1 MAMRERRTRRP
12 ACLVVVQL
20 DRLVASVDAPPF
32 TRRESR
38 ERPPAT
44 ASVADILATMVAR
57 SGTIG
62 ALAVLIGVVIAAPA
76 SAGSPPKIGHY
87 AGTSTTNAVNNGPQT
102 FGMSISHSSCASA
115 GGKVRHKAY
124 CVTVNVQGGPQAT
137 CADGTI
143 AEEFFPVY
151 EPIAL
156 SAKRTISHAYT
167 LYAGPGGQVSD
178 MHLSGTSKVGT
189 FEFSLKVSA
198 SGTATGTMNYSVA
211 GCNSGPLKITAKRKK

>member
-1 MAMRERRTRRP
+1 VSTTPARTQAGNLSSPAEVER
-12 ACLVVVQL
+12 A
-20 DRLVASVDAPPF
+20 A
-32 TRRESR
+32 
-38 ERPPAT
+38 AT
-44 ASVADILATMVAR
+44 AAVAGTLARMAAR
-57 SGTIG
+57 WRTTG
-62 ALAVLIGVVIAAPA
+62 ALAVLVALAVAAPA

-102 FGMSISHSSCASA
+102 FGMSISHGSCASA

-124 CVTVNVQGGPQAT
+124 CVTVNVLGGPQAT
-137 CADGTI
+137 CADGAI

-167 LYAGPGGQVSD
+167 LYAGAGGQVSD

-189 FEFSLKVSA
+189 FEFSLKVST

-211 GCNSGPLKITAKRKK
+211 GCNSGPLRITAKRKK